1 MEPGRAPIGPKRLKN
16 IDRTSSLVNPA
27 CQTERPSTGT
37 LPSVG
42 RPTRKSQLIY
52 TWPMIGP
59 VA

>member
-16 IDRTSSLVNPA
+16 IDTIVSLVNPA

-42 RPTRKSQLIY
+42 RQLAKDKGF
-52 TWPMIGP
+52 TPGQ
-59 VA
+59 